1 MKKLFILGSVAL
13 TVFATGAQ
21 AQVIGN
27 SSNEKVK
34 TGASDAIPFG
44 SGEAGLSLEGSFSI
58 NLQNGPVDH
67 IKEKYNNQAINTTA
81 TENVDGLLNPKY
93 LMVSDV
99 NPVLGIFDNANL
111 GQVWYENR
119 ANNTEII
126 SVRQI
131 ANPIIPAAP
140 KFGGLVIGKVPNLPA
155 DTKVFFGEW
164 APRANN
170 AAVASNTDL
179 NLDHADRT
187 VWFVGENP
195 TGSTQNLAQST
206 YTVVGVNKH
215 VPGQNDFYTG
225 TLTATFQAD
234 IPRLTGSLVRGTDIV
249 SFNDVRIDNTDGTFQ
264 TLGTT
269 DDVHGRFYGAN
280 AAALAGYSQRG
291 TPSTGDDVAFGGS
304 KN

>member
-27 SSNEKVK
+27 SSNEKVEP
-34 TGASDAIPFG
+34 GQSSAIPFG

-119 ANNTEII
+119 ANNTEVI

-140 KFGGLVIGKVPNLPA
+140 KFGGLVIGKVPNLP
-155 DTKVFFGEW
+155 
-164 APRANN
+164 
-170 AAVASNTDL
+170 
-179 NLDHADRT
+179 
-187 VWFVGENP
+187 
-195 TGSTQNLAQST
+195 
-206 YTVVGVNKH
+206 
-215 VPGQNDFYTG
+215 GQIRRFSSVSG
-225 TLTATFQAD
+225 HHELTMRQ
-234 IPRLTGSLVRGTDIV
+234 
-249 SFNDVRIDNTDGTFQ
+249 
-264 TLGTT
+264 
-269 DDVHGRFYGAN
+269 
-280 AAALAGYSQRG
+280 
-291 TPSTGDDVAFGGS
+291 
-304 KN
+304 